1 VFFDRGHVNFN
12 SLQVG
17 RKAQETVRIIN
28 KEKIPLTF
36 QLDKSSFIADDKV
49 INHLFCNHSHDKQ
62 VLQITPIKGIVGAD
76 SEQPISLLFAPN
88 LEKKYNFNL
97 NWIISRKPTSL
108 SLNLKGEGYAI
119 KDSLLLDYGNKEV
132 LTAFYRRIAN

>member
-1 VFFDRGHVNFN
+1 M
-12 SLQVG
+12 
-17 RKAQETVRIIN
+17 
-28 KEKIPLTF
+28 
-36 QLDKSSFIADDKV
+36 
-49 INHLFCNHSHDKQ
+49 
-62 VLQITPIKGIVGAD
+62 LQITPVKGVVGAD
-76 SEQPISLLFAPN
+76 SEQAITLLFAPN

-132 LTAFYRRIAN
+132 LTAFYRQISNLILYRWNSQQHSQII